1 MPKSLPL
8 LLCTMILDA
17 KNSGKWVKGI
27 FSTNPNY
34 TKIKG
39 FFLNLQIYSCTD
51 NHKKIKYFKLKLL
64 LILVEF
70 ASL

>member
-17 KNSGKWVKGI
+17 KNSGKWVKGV

-34 TKIKG
+34 TKS
-39 FFLNLQIYSCTD
+39 FFFNLQIYSCTD